1 MQKIGDHTTTA
12 NSATGANT
20 EQLKEDLRHLSQ
32 TVEELLHASAED
44 SRESMKEARARA
56 QSRLEATRA
65 RLSAQGDRLAA
76 SARESADC
84 ADRYVHDNPWTS
96 VGIGAAAGVV
106 IGMLLGRR

>member
-1 MQKIGDHTTTA
+1 MAMQKIGDHTTTA

-56 QSRLEATRA
+56 QTRLEATRA
-65 RLSAQGDRLAA
+65 RLSAQGD
-76 SARESADC
+76 SS
-84 ADRYVHDNPWTS
+84 
-96 VGIGAAAGVV
+96 
-106 IGMLLGRR
+106 GRQRA

>member
-1 MQKIGDHTTTA
+1 
-12 NSATGANT
+12 
-20 EQLKEDLRHLSQ
+20 
-32 TVEELLHASAED
+32 
-44 SRESMKEARARA
+44 
-56 QSRLEATRA
+56 ATRA

>member
-1 MQKIGDHTTTA
+1 MEFKDILYAELDSVAYIAINRPEVMNAFRG
-12 NSATGANT
+12 
-20 EQLKEDLRHLSQ
+20 Q

-56 QSRLEATRA
+56 QTRLEATRA

-76 SARESADC
+76 GARESVDC

-106 IGMLLGRR
+106 VGMLLGRR